1 MHPHRN
7 EVHEGDD
14 VITVTDIKQA
24 IFELPEADYAELKR
38 WFNDWEKW
46 DQELEN
52 DADAGRLHW
61 LVARGS
67 SAETRWF
74 DRVTQG
80 DSHDRENPYGYTSR
94 GQRVRLKRERF
105 RLQLE
110 PSVHEPPSPLVHRAT
125 SELWHLLEVLPEGV
139 QRTARRN
146 FGLLKSDPRHPSIQ
160 FKKVGSFWSAR
171 VGISHRA
178 LAIGDGSVFDWVWI
192 GGHDEYERRI
202 AYRR

>member
-1 MHPHRN
+1 M
-7 EVHEGDD
+7 
-14 VITVTDIKQA
+14 ITIAKIKQA
-24 IFELPEADYAELKR
+24 ITELPEADYAELRR
-38 WFNDWEKW
+38 WFNELDWDKW

-52 DADAGRLHW
+52 DAATGQLDW
-61 LVARGS
+61 LIARVS
-67 SAETRWF
+67 SADARWF
-74 DRVTQG
+74 DQLIRI
-80 DSHDRENPYGYTSR
+80 DSLDPEAQYGYVSR
-94 GQRVRLKRERF
+94 GQQVRLNRERS
-105 RLQLE
+105 RQQLE
-110 PSVHEPPSPLVHRAT
+110 PSVREPASPLVHRAT
-125 SELWHLLEVLPEGV
+125 SELWHLLEVLPEAV
-139 QRTARRN
+139 QKTARRN